1 MFTDRNYN
9 VIVLA
14 VLAALTAACD
24 KAQLLAPTQSTIT
37 VSAPTRVLP
46 SNGTTPVTASVIEQ
60 AGTPVQNGTTVR
72 FTTTLGRVD
81 PVEVQTVNGLAI
93 TTFFAGP
100 NSGRATISATS
111 GAATGGEGETRTNT
125 IEITIGAAAVE
136 TVTVRATPGSIGPN
150 GGTVQLIA
158 TVVGTNGQPVE
169 GVTVTFTADQG
180 SLASTT
186 AVTNTSGE
194 ARTTLTTSQQTVVTA
209 TAGTKTSSNLTIAAR
224 AGPIVSITCAP
235 ATGTGNCAAIQ
246 ASISNNTATV
256 IFTVTRPTG
265 SSALRSAVLD
275 FGDGTSQA
283 LGNLAGGTT
292 TVTHTYNGSDTSNP
306 RAYTA
311 TVLATDI
318 NGETA
323 SVSISVVVTPRPTP
337 TPINVAITAASQ
349 GNATVSGQQWNFTAN
364 VTGGGESG
372 TGNAAVER
380 YDWDFGDGDT
390 ATTSGAT
397 TSHVYDAEA
406 TEQRRIVTVTIRTQ
420 DGRTATGRTEILVDS
435 FP

>member
-1 MFTDRNYN
+1 MFKVRHYN

-14 VLAALTAACD
+14 VVAALAAACD

-46 SNGTTPVTASVIEQ
+46 SNGTTPITAAVMEQ

-100 NSGRATISATS
+100 NSGRASISATS
-111 GAATGGEGETRTNT
+111 GAASGGENNLNA
-125 IEITIGAAAVE
+125 IEIIIGAAAVN
-136 TVTVRATPGSIGPN
+136 TVTLRASPGSIGPN
-150 GGTVQLIA
+150 GGTVELIA
-158 TVVGTNGQPVE
+158 SVVGENGQPVE
-169 GVTVTFTADQG
+169 SVLVTFAADQG
-180 SLASTT
+180 SLGSAT
-186 AVTNTSGE
+186 AITNANGE

-209 TAGTKTSSNLTIAAR
+209 TAGTKTSSNVTIGAR

-246 ASISNNTATV
+246 ATTSNNTATV
-256 IFTVTRPTG
+256 VFTVTRPTG

-283 LGNLAGGTT
+283 LGNLAGGSA
-292 TVTHTYNGSDTSNP
+292 TVVHTYNGSDTSNP

-318 NGETA
+318 NGETSSA
-323 SVSISVVVTPRPTP
+323 SISVVVTPRPTP
-337 TPINVAITAASQ
+337 TPINVAITAQSQ
-349 GNATVSGQQWNFTAN
+349 GNATVAGQQWNFTAN

-380 YDWDFGDGDT
+380 YTWDFGDGES

-406 TEQRRIVTVTIRTQ
+406 TEQRRVVTVTIRTQ